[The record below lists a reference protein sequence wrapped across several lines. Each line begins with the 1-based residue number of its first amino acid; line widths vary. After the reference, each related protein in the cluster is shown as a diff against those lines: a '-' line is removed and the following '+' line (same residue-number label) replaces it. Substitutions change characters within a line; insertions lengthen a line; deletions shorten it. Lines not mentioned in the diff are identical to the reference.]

1 MPNPPA
7 KFELLL
13 SKLENTCSKSLFASK
28 VEKYGKLKMLLASL
42 SLKGLISLC
51 NVWDGDT
58 YWNSIFQ
65 WSEEDSFDVD
75 KLVYLKGFW
84 GFPGGS
90 DDKEL
95 SCNAGDLGLVP
106 GLGRSPEEGNG
117 NPPQYSYLENPVES
131 EA

>member
-13 SKLENTCSKSLFASK
+13 SKLENTGSKSLFASK
-28 VEKYGKLKMLLASL
+28 VEKYGKLKMLLSNV
-42 SLKGLISLC
+42 SHKRLISLC

-95 SCNAGDLGLVP
+95 SCNAGDLGLIP

>member
-13 SKLENTCSKSLFASK
+13 SKLENTGSKGLFASK
-28 VEKYGKLKMLLASL
+28 VEKYGKLKMLLSNV
-42 SLKGLISLC
+42 SHKRLISLC

-95 SCNAGDLGLVP
+95 SCNAGDLGLIP